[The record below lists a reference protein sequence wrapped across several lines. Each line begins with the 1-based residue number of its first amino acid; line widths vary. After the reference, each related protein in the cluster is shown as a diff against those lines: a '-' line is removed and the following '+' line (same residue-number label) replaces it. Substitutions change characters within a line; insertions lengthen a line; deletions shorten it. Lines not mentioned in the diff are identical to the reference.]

1 RPAPLVDMPGSSAGF
16 IQSPCSRHTMRMRVS
31 ARLHASAAPD
41 APAPMI
47 STSATVSA
55 ITLPLARLPIAVRRP
70 TANGGTL
77 AFGGRIVENA
87 AARML
92 SFLSDLSLTWLGVTV
107 VASGIALALGGLL
120 VARRILPHE
129 RLSPHHAMTGPEFQV
144 VGKIYAVLLAFV
156 VITVWQHHNGITDTV
171 EDEAS
176 NLLELGRDAQQY
188 PEAVARPLLDA
199 LRAYAEAVVDDE
211 WDAMRRGGESP
222 RAHEADPAPWGLSRA
237 PPLRGLPA
245 LGPPAPT
252 PRAEDHP
259 PAPPAARPATGAPA
273 GRRPP
278 AVLWVTRLAGAV
290 LTVGFS
296 SFFGVSNLRLHL
308 LATATFPGTIALFSF
323 VIVVPET
330 PFTRAGAVSPEPFQ
344 RVLRLM
350 QDVGP

>member
-1 RPAPLVDMPGSSAGF
+1 
-16 IQSPCSRHTMRMRVS
+16 
-31 ARLHASAAPD
+31 
-41 APAPMI
+41 
-47 STSATVSA
+47 
-55 ITLPLARLPIAVRRP
+55 
-70 TANGGTL
+70 
-77 AFGGRIVENA
+77 
-87 AARML
+87 ML

-129 RLSPHHAMTGPEFQV
+129 RLSPHHDMTGPEFQV
-144 VGKIYAVLLAFV
+144 VGTIYAVLLAFV

-222 RAHEADPAPWGLSRA
+222 RAHEAYADLWRLYRA
-237 PPLRGLPA
+237 LPVSDFRELAAQTETLRRMNDLA
-245 LGPPAPT
+245 DNRNLRLL
-252 PRAEDHP
+252 RARE
-259 PAPPAARPATGAPA
+259 RI
-273 GRRPP
+273 P
-278 AVLWVTRLAGAV
+278 AVLWVTLLAGAV

-296 SFFGVSNLRLHL
+296 YFFGVSNLRLHL
-308 LATATFPGTIALFSF
+308 LATATFAGTIALFIF
-323 VIVVPET
+323 VIVVLET
-330 PFTRAGAVSPEPFQ
+330 PFTRAGAVSPEPFR